1 MKLTKKVLGAV
12 VAAFIGASA
21 FAQVTFPQKI
31 SFAQGPFNYYEAGN
45 IVSNTR
51 ISTVGL
57 YYTDVDNF
65 MSVTRWNTVKP
76 ETFFGHIGYE
86 DELNFGFAK
95 QFKDFYIGT
104 SFVGQLDGLT
114 STTTNNDGDKTT
126 TTETSVAND
135 FTAAALF
142 GFGNMAF
149 KATAAWNNADITNT
163 KNTDG
168 DVIKNEIFD
177 LNINLENGFVTKLD
191 DKPLEMSFLL
201 GLDSS
206 VNKAVNE
213 TADSKTDNSTY
224 TINVGSSA
232 LWTFDTKEKYTQEG
246 LLHLYTSWAI
256 PSVVQE
262 NAGMKVKY
270 FGQYNNQIALMPEYR
285 ITVNPTE
292 RLSMKFGA
300 LLPFTFA
307 FKGDAD
313 YAEMDG
319 NKSYNPARNENVD
332 VKIQPMISL
341 GMIYQVLPE
350 KVNFNMGINFNT
362 PSMTWD
368 TDIIK
373 TRTDATSKDVD
384 ATSTS
389 TTYTYDDYTAGVN
402 FGSGFTVQLAKTV
415 TFDCYWNI
423 LSNLFGTNFRSD
435 LTEGSTNFWNTV
447 NKIFVHNIGFS
458 ISAKF

>member
-1 MKLTKKVLGAV
+1 MKLTKKVLGV
-12 VAAFIGASA
+12 VVTALIGATA
-21 FAQVTFPQKI
+21 FAQRI
-31 SFAQGPFNYYEAGN
+31 SIAQGPFNYYEAGN
-45 IVSNTR
+45 IISNTR

-86 DELNFGFAK
+86 DELNVGFAK

-104 SFVGQLDGLT
+104 SFVGQLDGLI

-126 TTETSVAND
+126 TTETSVENA

-149 KATAAWNNADITNT
+149 KATAAWNGADITNT
-163 KNTDG
+163 KNVDG
-168 DVIKNEIFD
+168 DVIKEENFN

-206 VNKAVNE
+206 VDKKVDE
-213 TADSKTDNSTY
+213 TADSKTDLSTY

-256 PSVVQE
+256 PSYSQDIGGVKSKGF
-262 NAGMKVKY
+262 GM
-270 FGQYNNQIALMPEYR
+270 YNNSIALIPEYR
-285 ITVNPTE
+285 ITLNPTE
-292 RLSMKFGA
+292 RLSMKAGA
-300 LLPFTFA
+300 TLPFTFD
-307 FKGDAD
+307 FEGDFD
-313 YAEMDG
+313 YSETDG
-319 NKSYNPARNENVD
+319 DKVYSSLRTENVD
-332 VKIQPMISL
+332 VKIQPIISL

-350 KVNFNMGINFNT
+350 KVNFNMGINFAT
-362 PSMTWD
+362 PSLTWA
-368 TDIIK
+368 TVTRK
-373 TRTDATSKDVD
+373 TRTDLTSKSVD
-384 ATSTS
+384 TKSTT
-389 TTYTYDDYTAGVN
+389 TTYTYDNYTAGVN

-435 LTEGSTNFWNTV
+435 LTEGSINFWNTV

>member
-1 MKLTKKVLGAV
+1 MKLTKKVLGV
-12 VAAFIGASA
+12 VVTALIGATA
-21 FAQVTFPQKI
+21 FAQRI
-31 SFAQGPFNYYEAGN
+31 SIEQGPFNYYETGN

-86 DELNFGFAK
+86 DELSVGFAK

-126 TTETSVAND
+126 TTETSFQNAFN
-135 FTAAALF
+135 AAALF

-163 KNTDG
+163 KNVDG
-168 DVIKNEIFD
+168 DVIKEEIFN

-206 VNKAVNE
+206 VNKTVDE

-256 PSVVQE
+256 PSYSQDI
-262 NAGMKVKY
+262 GGVKTKR
-270 FGQYNNQIALMPEYR
+270 FGIYNNSVELTPEYR
-285 ITVNPTE
+285 ITLNPTE
-292 RLSMKFGA
+292 RLSMKAGA
-300 LLPFTFA
+300 ALPFTFA
-307 FKGDAD
+307 FEGDAD

-319 NKSYNPARNENVD
+319 NKSYNTAREENVY
-332 VKIQPMISL
+332 VEIQPMISL

-350 KVNFNMGINFNT
+350 KVNFNMGIEFAT
-362 PSMTWD
+362 PSLTWD

-373 TRTDATSKDVD
+373 TRTDTSSKDVD
-384 ATSTS
+384 ATST
-389 TTYTYDDYTAGVN
+389 TTEYNYNDYIAHVN

-423 LSNLFGTNFRSD
+423 LSNLFGTNFESD
-435 LTEGSTNFWNTV
+435 LTEDDGINFWNTV

>member
-1 MKLTKKVLGAV
+1 MKLTKKVLGV
-12 VAAFIGASA
+12 VVTALIGATA
-21 FAQVTFPQKI
+21 FAQKI
-31 SFAQGPFNYYEAGN
+31 SFAQGPFNYYETGN

-86 DELNFGFAK
+86 DELNVGFAK

-126 TTETSVAND
+126 TTETSVENA

-149 KATAAWNNADITNT
+149 KATAAWNGADITNT
-163 KNTDG
+163 KNVDG
-168 DVIKNEIFD
+168 DVIKEENFN

-206 VNKAVNE
+206 VDKTVDE
-213 TADSKTDNSTY
+213 TADSKTDLSTY

-256 PSVVQE
+256 PSYSQDIGGVKSKGF
-262 NAGMKVKY
+262 GM
-270 FGQYNNQIALMPEYR
+270 YNNSIALIPEYR
-285 ITVNPTE
+285 ITLNPTE
-292 RLSMKFGA
+292 RLSMKAGA
-300 LLPFTFA
+300 TLPFTFD
-307 FKGDAD
+307 FEGDFD
-313 YAEMDG
+313 YSETDG
-319 NKSYNPARNENVD
+319 DKIYNNLRTENVD
-332 VKIQPMISL
+332 VEIQPIISL

-350 KVNFNMGINFNT
+350 KVNFNMGINFAT
-362 PSMTWD
+362 PSLTWA
-368 TDIIK
+368 TVTRK
-373 TRTDATSKDVD
+373 TRTDVTSKSVD
-384 ATSTS
+384 TKSTT
-389 TTYTYDDYTAGVN
+389 TTYTYDNYTAGVN

>member
-1 MKLTKKVLGAV
+1 MKLTKKVLGV
-12 VAAFIGASA
+12 VVTALIGATA
-21 FAQVTFPQKI
+21 FAQRI
-31 SFAQGPFNYYEAGN
+31 SIAQGPFNYYEAGN
-45 IVSNTR
+45 IISNTR

-86 DELNFGFAK
+86 DELNVGFAK

-126 TTETSVAND
+126 TTETSVENA

-149 KATAAWNNADITNT
+149 KATAAWNGADITNT
-163 KNTDG
+163 KNVDG
-168 DVIKNEIFD
+168 DVIKEENFN
-177 LNINLENGFVTKLD
+177 LNINLENGFITKLD

-206 VNKAVNE
+206 VDKTVDE
-213 TADSKTDNSTY
+213 TADLKTDLSTY

-256 PSVVQE
+256 PSYSQDIGGVKSKGF
-262 NAGMKVKY
+262 GM
-270 FGQYNNQIALMPEYR
+270 YNNSIALIPEYR
-285 ITVNPTE
+285 ITLNPTE
-292 RLSMKFGA
+292 RLSMKAGA
-300 LLPFTFA
+300 TLPFTFD
-307 FKGDAD
+307 FEGDFD
-313 YAEMDG
+313 YSETDG
-319 NKSYNPARNENVD
+319 DKIYNNLRTENVD
-332 VKIQPMISL
+332 VEIQPMISL

-350 KVNFNMGINFNT
+350 KVNFNMGIEFAT
-362 PSMTWD
+362 PSLTWE
-368 TDIIK
+368 TVTTK
-373 TRTDATSKDVD
+373 TRTDVTSKDVD
-384 ATSTS
+384 ATST
-389 TTYTYDDYTAGVN
+389 TTVYNYNDYVAGVN

-423 LSNLFGTNFRSD
+423 LSNLFGTDFRSD
-435 LTEGSTNFWNTV
+435 LTEGSINFWNTV

>member
-1 MKLTKKVLGAV
+1 MKLTKKVLGV
-12 VAAFIGASA
+12 VVTALIGATA
-21 FAQVTFPQKI
+21 FAQRI
-31 SFAQGPFNYYEAGN
+31 SIAQGPFNYYEAGN
-45 IVSNTR
+45 IISNTR

-86 DELNFGFAK
+86 DELNVGFAK

-104 SFVGQLDGLT
+104 SFVGQLDGLI

-126 TTETSVAND
+126 TTETNVAND

-149 KATAAWNNADITNT
+149 KATAAWNGADITNT
-163 KNTDG
+163 KNVDG
-168 DVIKNEIFD
+168 DVKKEEIFN
-177 LNINLENGFVTKLD
+177 LNINLENGFITKLD

-201 GLDSS
+201 GLDSV
-206 VNKAVNE
+206 VNKTVDELAE
-213 TADSKTDNSTY
+213 TKEDNSTY

-232 LWTFDTKEKYTQEG
+232 LWTFDTKENYVQEG

-285 ITVNPTE
+285 ITFNPTE

-319 NKSYNPARNENVD
+319 NKSYNTARNETVYVD
-332 VKIQPMISL
+332 ITPAISL
-341 GMIYQVLPE
+341 GMVYQVLPE

-362 PSMTWD
+362 PSLSWN

-384 ATSTS
+384 ATSTT

-423 LSNLFGTNFRSD
+423 LSNIFGDDFKSGLN
-435 LTEGSTNFWNTV
+435 EGNNNFWNTV

>member
-1 MKLTKKVLGAV
+1 MKLTKKVLGV
-12 VAAFIGASA
+12 VVTALIGATA
-21 FAQVTFPQKI
+21 FAQVSLPNM
-31 SFAQGPFNYYEAGN
+31 SLSQGPFALYGMDKL
-45 IVSNTR
+45 VSNTR

-57 YYTDVDNF
+57 YFTDADNF
-65 MSVTRWNTVKP
+65 MSVTRWNTVNPK
-76 ETFFGHIGYE
+76 TFYGYVGYE
-86 DELNFGFAK
+86 DELSVGFAK
-95 QFKDFYIGT
+95 HFKDFYLGT

-114 STTTNNDGDKTT
+114 STTTKTEAGTVT
-126 TTETSVAND
+126 TTETDVANQ
-135 FTAAALF
+135 FSAAALF

-149 KATAAWNNADITNT
+149 KANVDWGSAAITNS
-163 KNTDG
+163 KDTDG
-168 DVIKNEIFD
+168 NVTKTDDFY
-177 LNINLENGFVTKLD
+177 LNVNLENGIVTKLD
-191 DKPLEMSFLL
+191 DKPLELSFLL
-201 GLDSS
+201 GLDSV
-206 VNKAVNE
+206 VNKTVDELAE
-213 TADSKTDNSTY
+213 TKEDNSTY

-232 LWTFDTKEKYTQEG
+232 LWTFDTKENYVQEG

-285 ITVNPTE
+285 ITFNPTE

-319 NKSYNPARNENVD
+319 NKSYNTARNETVYVD
-332 VKIQPMISL
+332 ITPAISL
-341 GMIYQVLPE
+341 GMVYQVLPE

-362 PSMTWD
+362 PSLSWN

-384 ATSTS
+384 AKSTT

-435 LTEGSTNFWNTV
+435 LTEGSINFWNTV

>member
-1 MKLTKKVLGAV
+1 MKLTKKVLGV
-12 VAAFIGASA
+12 VVTALIGATA
-21 FAQVTFPQKI
+21 FAQKI
-31 SFAQGPFNYYEAGN
+31 SFAQGPFNYYETGN

-86 DELNFGFAK
+86 DGLSVGFAK

-126 TTETSVAND
+126 TTETSVENA

-149 KATAAWNNADITNT
+149 KATAAWNGADITNT
-163 KNTDG
+163 KNVDG
-168 DVIKNEIFD
+168 DVIKEENFN

-206 VNKAVNE
+206 VDKTVDE
-213 TADSKTDNSTY
+213 TADETIDLSTY

-256 PSVVQE
+256 PSYSQDIGGVKSKGF
-262 NAGMKVKY
+262 GM
-270 FGQYNNQIALMPEYR
+270 YNNSIALIPEYR
-285 ITVNPTE
+285 ITLNPTE
-292 RLSMKFGA
+292 RLSMKAGA
-300 LLPFTFA
+300 TLPFTFD
-307 FKGDAD
+307 FEGDFD
-313 YAEMDG
+313 YSETDG
-319 NKSYNPARNENVD
+319 DKVYNNLRTENVD
-332 VKIQPMISL
+332 VEIQPMISL

-350 KVNFNMGINFNT
+350 KVNFNMGIEFAT
-362 PSMTWD
+362 PSLTWE
-368 TDIIK
+368 TVTTK
-373 TRTDATSKDVD
+373 TRTDVTSKDVD
-384 ATSTS
+384 ATST
-389 TTYTYDDYTAGVN
+389 TTVYNYNDYIAGVN

-423 LSNLFGTNFRSD
+423 LSNLFGTDFRSD

>member
-1 MKLTKKVLGAV
+1 MKLTKKVLGV
-12 VAAFIGASA
+12 VVTALIGATA
-21 FAQVTFPQKI
+21 FAQKI
-31 SFAQGPFNYYEAGN
+31 SFAQGPFNYYETGN

-86 DELNFGFAK
+86 DGLSVGFAK

-126 TTETSVAND
+126 TTETSVENA

-149 KATAAWNNADITNT
+149 KATAAWNGADITNT
-163 KNTDG
+163 KNVDG
-168 DVIKNEIFD
+168 DVIKEENFN

-206 VNKAVNE
+206 VDKTVDE
-213 TADSKTDNSTY
+213 TADSKTDLSTY

-256 PSVVQE
+256 PSYSQDIGGVKSKGF
-262 NAGMKVKY
+262 GM
-270 FGQYNNQIALMPEYR
+270 YNNSIALIPEYR
-285 ITVNPTE
+285 ITLNPTE
-292 RLSMKFGA
+292 RLSMKAGA
-300 LLPFTFA
+300 TLPFTFD
-307 FKGDAD
+307 FEGDFD
-313 YAEMDG
+313 YSETDG
-319 NKSYNPARNENVD
+319 DKVYNNLRTENVD
-332 VKIQPMISL
+332 VEIQPMISL

-350 KVNFNMGINFNT
+350 KVNFNMGIEFAT
-362 PSMTWD
+362 PSLTWE
-368 TDIIK
+368 TVTTK
-373 TRTDATSKDVD
+373 TRTDVTSKDVD
-384 ATSTS
+384 ATST
-389 TTYTYDDYTAGVN
+389 TTVYNYNDYIAGVN

-435 LTEGSTNFWNTV
+435 LTEGSINFWNTV

>member
-1 MKLTKKVLGAV
+1 MKLTKKVLGV
-12 VAAFIGASA
+12 VVTALIGATA
-21 FAQVTFPQKI
+21 FAQRI
-31 SFAQGPFNYYEAGN
+31 SIEQGPFNYYETGN

-86 DELNFGFAK
+86 DELSVGFAK

-126 TTETSVAND
+126 TTETSFQNAFN
-135 FTAAALF
+135 AAALF

-163 KNTDG
+163 KNVDG
-168 DVIKNEIFD
+168 DVIKEEIFN

-206 VNKAVNE
+206 VNKTVDE

-256 PSVVQE
+256 PSYSQDI
-262 NAGMKVKY
+262 GGVKTKR
-270 FGQYNNQIALMPEYR
+270 FGIYNNSVELTPEYR
-285 ITVNPTE
+285 ITLNPTE
-292 RLSMKFGA
+292 RLSMKAGA
-300 LLPFTFA
+300 ALPFTFA
-307 FKGDAD
+307 FEGDAD

-319 NKSYNPARNENVD
+319 NKSYNTAREENVD
-332 VKIQPMISL
+332 VEIQPMISL

-350 KVNFNMGINFNT
+350 KVNFNMGIEFAT
-362 PSMTWD
+362 PSLTWD

-373 TRTDATSKDVD
+373 TRTDTSSKDVD
-384 ATSTS
+384 ATST
-389 TTYTYDDYTAGVN
+389 TTEYNYNDYVAHVN

-423 LSNLFGTNFRSD
+423 LSNLFGTNFESD
-435 LTEGSTNFWNTV
+435 LTEDDGINFWNTV

>member
-1 MKLTKKVLGAV
+1 MKLTKKVLGV
-12 VAAFIGASA
+12 VVTALIGATA
-21 FAQVTFPQKI
+21 FAQRI
-31 SFAQGPFNYYEAGN
+31 SIAQGPFNYYEAGN
-45 IVSNTR
+45 IISNTR

-86 DELNFGFAK
+86 DELNVGFAK

-126 TTETSVAND
+126 TTETNVAND

-149 KATAAWNNADITNT
+149 KATAAWNGADITNT
-163 KNTDG
+163 KNVDG
-168 DVIKNEIFD
+168 DVKKEEIFN
-177 LNINLENGFVTKLD
+177 LNINLENGFITKLD

-206 VNKAVNE
+206 VNKTVDE
-213 TADSKTDNSTY
+213 TADSKTDLSTY

-256 PSVVQE
+256 PSYSQDIGGVKSKGF
-262 NAGMKVKY
+262 GM
-270 FGQYNNQIALMPEYR
+270 YNNSIALIPEYR
-285 ITVNPTE
+285 ITLNPTE
-292 RLSMKFGA
+292 RLSMKAGA
-300 LLPFTFA
+300 TLPFTFD
-307 FKGDAD
+307 FEGDFD
-313 YAEMDG
+313 YSEIDG
-319 NKSYNPARNENVD
+319 DKVYSSLRTENVN
-332 VKIQPMISL
+332 VEIKPMISL

-350 KVNFNMGINFNT
+350 KVNFNMGINFET
-362 PSMTWD
+362 PSLTWD
-368 TDIIK
+368 TVTTK
-373 TRTDATSKDVD
+373 TRTDTTSKDVD

-389 TTYTYDDYTAGVN
+389 TEYKYNNYSAGVN

-423 LSNLFGTNFRSD
+423 LSNLFGTDFRSD

>member
-1 MKLTKKVLGAV
+1 MKLTKKVLGV
-12 VAAFIGASA
+12 VVTALIGATA
-21 FAQVTFPQKI
+21 FAQRI
-31 SFAQGPFNYYEAGN
+31 SIAQGPFNYYEAGN
-45 IVSNTR
+45 IISNTR

-86 DELNFGFAK
+86 DELNVGFAK

-114 STTTNNDGDKTT
+114 STTTKTEAGTVT
-126 TTETSVAND
+126 TTETSVENA

-149 KATAAWNNADITNT
+149 KATAAWNGADITNT
-163 KNTDG
+163 KNVDG
-168 DVIKNEIFD
+168 DVIKEENFN
-177 LNINLENGFVTKLD
+177 LNINLENGFITKLD

-206 VNKAVNE
+206 VDKTVDE
-213 TADSKTDNSTY
+213 TADLKTDLSTY

-256 PSVVQE
+256 PSYSQDIGGVKSKGF
-262 NAGMKVKY
+262 GM
-270 FGQYNNQIALMPEYR
+270 YNNSIALIPEYR
-285 ITVNPTE
+285 ITLNPTE
-292 RLSMKFGA
+292 RLSMKAGA
-300 LLPFTFA
+300 ALPFGFD
-307 FKGDAD
+307 FEGDFD
-313 YAEMDG
+313 YSETDG
-319 NKSYNPARNENVD
+319 DKVYNNLRTENVD
-332 VKIQPMISL
+332 VEIQPMISL

-350 KVNFNMGINFNT
+350 KVNFNMGIEFAT
-362 PSMTWD
+362 PSLTWE
-368 TDIIK
+368 TVTTK
-373 TRTDATSKDVD
+373 TRTDVTSKDVD
-384 ATSTS
+384 ATST
-389 TTYTYDDYTAGVN
+389 TTVYNYNDYVAGVN

-435 LTEGSTNFWNTV
+435 LTEGSINFWNTV

>member
-1 MKLTKKVLGAV
+1 MKLTKKVLGV
-12 VAAFIGASA
+12 VVTALIGATA
-21 FAQVTFPQKI
+21 FAQKI

-86 DELNFGFAK
+86 DELNVGFAK

-126 TTETSVAND
+126 TTETSVENA

-149 KATAAWNNADITNT
+149 KANVDWGSAAITNS
-163 KNTDG
+163 KDTDG
-168 DVIKNEIFD
+168 NVTKTDDFY
-177 LNINLENGFVTKLD
+177 LNVNLENGIVTKLD
-191 DKPLEMSFLL
+191 DKPLELSFLL
-201 GLDSS
+201 GLDSV
-206 VNKAVNE
+206 VNKTVNE
-213 TADSKTDNSTY
+213 LAETKEDNSTY

-232 LWTFDTKEKYTQEG
+232 LWTFDTKENYVQEG

-285 ITVNPTE
+285 ITFNPTE

-319 NKSYNPARNENVD
+319 NKSYNTARNETVYVD
-332 VKIQPMISL
+332 ITPAISL
-341 GMIYQVLPE
+341 GMVYQVLPK

-362 PSMTWD
+362 PSLSWN

-384 ATSTS
+384 ATSTT
-389 TTYTYDDYTAGVN
+389 TTYTYDDYSAGVN

-435 LTEGSTNFWNTV
+435 LTEGNTNFWNTV

>member
-1 MKLTKKVLGAV
+1 MKLTKKVLGV
-12 VAAFIGASA
+12 VVTALIGATA
-21 FAQVTFPQKI
+21 FAQKI

-76 ETFFGHIGYE
+76 ETFFGHIGYV

-114 STTTNNDGDKTT
+114 STSTNNDGDKSSSMQTVNSN
-126 TTETSVAND
+126 EFS
-135 FTAAALF
+135 AAALF
-142 GFGNMAF
+142 GIGNLAF
-149 KATAAWNNADITNT
+149 KANVDWADAANDST
-163 KNTDG
+163 KDTSGNVTKTD
-168 DVIKNEIFD
+168 DFQ

-206 VNKAVNE
+206 VNKTVDE

-246 LLHLYTSWAI
+246 LLHLYTSWDITSA
-256 PSVVQE
+256 SQE
-262 NAGMKVKY
+262 NTGVKTKYLGMYDNKISLV
-270 FGQYNNQIALMPEYR
+270 PEYR
-285 ITVNPTE
+285 ITLNPTE
-292 RLSMKFGA
+292 RLSMKAGA
-300 LLPFTFA
+300 TLPFTFD
-307 FKGDAD
+307 FEGSFDYSEIDGDKV
-313 YAEMDG
+313 Y
-319 NKSYNPARNENVD
+319 SSLRTENVD
-332 VKIQPMISL
+332 VEIQPMISL

-350 KVNFNMGINFNT
+350 KVNFNMGINFAT
-362 PSMTWD
+362 PSLTWY
-368 TDIIK
+368 TVTTK
-373 TRTDATSKDVD
+373 TRTDVTSKDVN
-384 ATSTS
+384 ATST
-389 TTYTYDDYTAGVN
+389 TTVYNYDDYSAGVN

-423 LSNLFGTNFRSD
+423 LSNLFGDNFESD
-435 LTEGSTNFWNTV
+435 LTEGDVKNFWQTV